1 MTSQT
6 DRQTLLES
14 YFKDDLPA
22 SLVVFLVALPLC
34 LGIAQASGVDP
45 IAGVIAGIVG
55 SIVVGLISGSV
66 VGVSGPAAGLAGIV
80 VSYMIQLGDYRVF
93 LIVLV
98 LSGVIQL
105 LFGLLRAG
113 VIAAYIPFNVVKG
126 MLAAIGLLLFLKQ
139 IPHGLGFDRDAMGDM
154 SFSQLDG
161 QNTFSE
167 IWVAIQNPNLGAI
180 IITAIS
186 ILVLVLWQKPYVK
199 KLRFISRIPS
209 PLLVVIIGI
218 GLNGA
223 FKHISPDIVLH
234 DSHLVN
240 IPAYKTVGKLIKH
253 VPNPDFEYALAIITE
268 FRKEE
273 LLKLLNMAFT
283 IALVSSLTCLLT
295 VEATDKL
302 DPLKRVTNPDR
313 ELKAQGIGNIVAG
326 LIGGLPVAQVVIRS
340 AANVNAGAKSKASAI
355 THGVLLLIAVLTFP
369 KALNLIP
376 KASLAAILLVIGF
389 KLTNF
394 RLFVNMYH
402 LRKRQFIPF
411 IVTVLAILLT
421 DILSGILIGLV
432 VSIYFI
438 IRNNRSHEPFDIKIC
453 RSTDP
458 EREFVVD
465 FWLHQEVNYLSKRII
480 SKSLKDIPENSEIK
494 IYGSESKYIS
504 GDVID
509 AIIEFEKDIAPRKNI
524 KLSFERKPKV
534 SVLDLS

>member
-1 MTSQT
+1 MTSPPN
-6 DRQTLLES
+6 RKNLLED

-45 IAGVIAGIVG
+45 IAGVITGIVG
-55 SIVVGLISGSV
+55 SIVVGLLSGSV

-80 VSYMIQLGDYRVF
+80 ISYMIQLQDYRIF

-105 LFGLLRAG
+105 LFGLLKIG

-139 IPHGLGFDRDAMGDM
+139 TPHGLGFDRDAMGDM
-154 SFSQLDG
+154 SFTQLDG

-167 IWVAIQNPNLGAI
+167 IWLAIQNPHYGAVVV
-180 IITAIS
+180 TTIS
-186 ILVLVLWQKPYVK
+186 IFILIIWEKPFIK
-199 KLRFISRIPS
+199 KLPFISRIPS
-209 PLLVVIIGI
+209 PLLVVLLGI
-218 GLNGA
+218 TLNGTFPHLA
-223 FKHISPDIVLH
+223 SDLILQ

-240 IPAYKTVGKLIKH
+240 IPSYKTVGRLIKH
-253 VPNPDFEYALAIITE
+253 VPNPDFEYAYSIISE
-268 FRKEE
+268 FRKGEIST
-273 LLKLLNMAFT
+273 LLTMAFT

-295 VEATDKL
+295 VEATDRL
-302 DPLKRVTNPDR
+302 DPHKRITNPDR

-326 LIGGLPVAQVVIRS
+326 LLGGLPVAQVVIRS

-369 KALNLIP
+369 KVLNLIP
-376 KASLAAILLVIGF
+376 KASLAAMLLVIGF

-394 RLFVNMYH
+394 RLFINMYK
-402 LRKRQFIPF
+402 LRKRQFFPF

-438 IRNNRSHEPFDIKIC
+438 IRTNRTHEPFDVKIS
-453 RSTDP
+453 RSKDP
-458 EREFVVD
+458 DTEFTVD
-465 FWLHQEVNYLSKRII
+465 FWLHQEVNYLSKRVI
-480 SKSLKDIPENSEIK
+480 SKSLKDIPENSKIK
-494 IYGSESKYIS
+494 IYGFESKYIS

-509 AIIEFEKDIAPRKNI
+509 AIIEFEKYIAPRKNI
-524 KLSFERKPKV
+524 KISFERKSNI
-534 SVLDLS
+534 SVLDYY

>member
-1 MTSQT
+1 MTSPP
-6 DRQTLLES
+6 DRQTLLED

-55 SIVVGLISGSV
+55 SIVVGLLSGSI

-80 VSYMIQLGDYRVF
+80 ISYMIQLQDYRIF

-105 LFGLLRAG
+105 LFGLLKIG

-154 SFSQLDG
+154 SFSQMDG

-167 IWVAIQNPNLGAI
+167 IWIAIQHPHYGAI
-180 IITAIS
+180 VVTTIS
-186 ILVLVLWQKPYVK
+186 IFVLITWEKPFIK
-199 KLRFISRIPS
+199 KLPFISRVPS
-209 PLLVVIIGI
+209 PLLVVLLGI
-218 GLNGA
+218 TLNA
-223 FKHISPDIVLH
+223 VFPHLSSDLILQ

-240 IPAYKTVGKLIKH
+240 IPSYKTVGKLIKH
-253 VPNPDFEYALAIITE
+253 VPNPDFKYAYMLISE
-268 FRKEE
+268 FRKDELIE
-273 LLKLLNMAFT
+273 LLTMAFT
-283 IALVSSLTCLLT
+283 IAVVSSLTCLLT
-295 VEATDKL
+295 VEATDRL

-313 ELKAQGIGNIVAG
+313 ELRAQGIGNIIAG

-394 RLFVNMYH
+394 RLFINMYK

-411 IVTVLAILLT
+411 ITTVLAILLT

-438 IRNNRSHEPFDIKIC
+438 IRTNRTQEPFDVKIS
-453 RSTDP
+453 RSDNP
-458 EREFVVD
+458 DREFTAD
-465 FWLHQEVNYLSKRII
+465 YWLHQEVNYLSKRVI
-480 SKSLKDIPENSEIK
+480 SKSLKDIPENSEIT
-494 IYGSESKYIS
+494 IYGTESKYIS

-509 AIIEFEKDIAPRKNI
+509 AIFEFEQHIAPRKNI
-524 KLSFERKPKV
+524 KISFKRKPNL
-534 SVLDLS
+534 SVFELN